1 MSKGIRLDQF
11 KEPAFSADIL
21 KLKAQNLYVNA
32 TFNKENK
39 FDFKFLFSENQE
51 VKKLDLIANKSIKNS
66 DFPVVNFFAPQNY
79 FIKGQKYL
87 ISDEGKATSFIVLE
101 SEEYKRKEENQDY
114 FKDLRDLDFERL
126 IIEEKT
132 KEQLINLAY
141 KSSIIDET
149 DGKYLFEKLQ
159 LIKNNEVCNVYIDA
173 IDDQP
178 YTSSK
183 ECILLHFQKA
193 VDFVAVVLKNT
204 FNINLD
210 LIFYNVE
217 DYNREKKLPKKLDN
231 LSIIG
236 LKCNYPARSKVEKN
250 FNYDLSIGVQ
260 AMLHLARVLI
270 DNNYKQTTT
279 FLTVAGD
286 DVVKPRNVEV
296 PIGMSVKEIIENFN
310 LKKEP
315 KRIVMGQILTGV
327 SISDDETP
335 INVTTR
341 SILIFENYV
350 VLNQM
355 ECIGCAR
362 CSQVCPQNL
371 LPSYRYK
378 FKETGNLTFEEFSS
392 NSKCIKCYCCSYICP
407 SNINLV

>member
-39 FDFKFLFSENQE
+39 SDFKFFFFENQE
-51 VKKLDLIANKSIKNS
+51 VKKLDVIANKSIENS
-66 DFPVVNFFAPQNY
+66 DFSVVNFFAPQNY
-79 FIKGQKYL
+79 CVKGQKYL
-87 ISDEGKATSFIVLE
+87 INDEDKATSFIVLE
-101 SEEYKRKEENQDY
+101 SEEYKREEENQD
-114 FKDLRDLDFERL
+114 DLNDLDFEKL
-126 IIEEKT
+126 IVEKKT

-141 KSSIIDET
+141 QSSIIDET
-149 DGKYLFEKLQ
+149 DGRYLFEKLQ
-159 LIKNNEVCNVYIDA
+159 FIKNNEDCNVYIDA

-183 ECILLHFQKA
+183 ESVLLHFQKA
-193 VDFVAVVLKNT
+193 VNFAAVILKNT

-217 DYNREKKLPKKLDN
+217 DYNREKKLPKKLVN

-236 LKCNYPARSKVEKN
+236 LKCNYPARRKVDKK

-260 AMLHLARVLI
+260 AILHLARVLI
-270 DNNYKQTTT
+270 NNNYKQTTT

-296 PIGMSVKEIIENFN
+296 PIGMSVKEVIENFN

-315 KRIVMGQILTGV
+315 KRIIVGQILTGI

-341 SILIFENYV
+341 SILVFENYV

-362 CSQVCPQNL
+362 CSQVCPQSL
-371 LPSYRYK
+371 LPSYRHK